1 MKIPRWPA
9 RQPCLDS
16 MIRHSSTTRGSYS
29 RSRSTCL
36 PSKTQIEG
44 GNGCRYWSHTFIQ
57 IQLVSCTKKLF
68 VYWVIG
74 FVIAVLSLLQ
84 ARDMISSECDQVK
97 EICDTLASFK
107 SNPRPSAYNSY
118 DNQEIGSPFGDYAR
132 NDYSR
137 HEEPTRDPDVWPPPT
152 PVEHR

>member
-1 MKIPRWPA
+1 MVKRNTPPEHGVYKA
-9 RQPCLDS
+9 RICVRLAVDVE
-16 MIRHSSTTRGSYS
+16 SS
-29 RSRSTCL
+29 
-36 PSKTQIEG
+36 
-44 GNGCRYWSHTFIQ
+44 
-57 IQLVSCTKKLF
+57 LVLLLLC
-68 VYWVIG
+68 
-74 FVIAVLSLLQ
+74 LSLLQ
-84 ARDMISSECDQVK
+84 ARDMIVSECDQVK